1 MKMNESILS
10 EQVRLLRKCRDDPD
24 RFNRLFINDGK
35 SFWSRQREMC
45 QSVVKYR
52 KTIIYSGNMIGK
64 DFWIGRLVWWWLLT
78 RPDSEVMVTG
88 PSQTS
93 LGSITWKEIRQAT
106 PRVMG
111 GSISSVLGA
120 RLSQGVKTSPQLVT
134 LGAGWQAMGL
144 STTTVE
150 RFSGHHNPNLLVI
163 IDEASSLESEIRD
176 SIQSLGYERLVAIGN
191 PIRADGP
198 FIEWIHQA
206 EGDARDNIPA
216 HLATNAIQ
224 IPSTDSPHANLE
236 KSPWGIAD
244 KTFIESSYR
253 DYGGEHSFWC
263 NAHIHALI
271 PSVNAQRLIPDS
283 WLDYATSI
291 QRHNQPPNHP
301 VHRTR
306 RIAVDLSEGVGRDDT
321 CILVRDSHGIL
332 DCDARNSLSLAD
344 AAEATARLAL
354 RYQVPA
360 DRISYDGLGIG
371 RDFPKHLAKHG
382 LTGCIRYVGGGEPQE
397 PRRFFNLRTE
407 SAWHLHDRLN
417 PDRHADDQYPNTSRQ
432 IPFYIPARA
441 WWALMRKDLAALTY
455 ELVGERQVKL
465 IKKEDL
471 MENLGRSPDRGDAL
485 IQSFSWD
492 RTT

>member
-1 MKMNESILS
+1 MTTCGLED
-10 EQVRLLRKCRDDPD
+10 LLYATRNDPD
-24 RFNRLFINDGK
+24 AFNDVFVADGK
-35 SFWSRQREMC
+35 YFWSRQMEMC
-45 QSVVKYR
+45 ESIVKYR

-64 DFWIGRLVWWWLLT
+64 DFWVGRIIWWWLLT
-78 RPDSEVMVTG
+78 RPGSLVMVTG

-93 LGSITWKEIRQAT
+93 LGSITWKEVRQAT
-106 PRVMG
+106 PRWIGTHVP
-111 GSISSVLGA
+111 SIRVK
-120 RLSQGVKTSPQLVT
+120 LSQGVKTSPHLVVT
-134 LGAGWQAMGL
+134 NSGSEAIGL

-163 IDEASSLESEIRD
+163 IDEASALEPEIRD

-191 PIRADGP
+191 PIRAEGP
-198 FIEWIHQA
+198 FIEWIRQA
-206 EGDARDNIPA
+206 ESDLRDNVPP

-224 IPSTDSPHANLE
+224 IPSTDSPHATWE

-244 KTFIESSYR
+244 QTFIQSSYR

-263 NAHIHALI
+263 NSHIHALI
-271 PSVNAQRLIPDS
+271 PTVSAQRLIPDA

-291 QRHNQPPNHP
+291 QRQNQPPNHP
-301 VHRTR
+301 VHCTR

-332 DCDARNSLSLAD
+332 DVDARNSLSLAD
-344 AAEATARLAL
+344 AAEATARLAA
-354 RYQVPA
+354 RYRIPA

-371 RDFPKHLAKHG
+371 RDFPKYLAKHG
-382 LTGCIRYVGGGEPQE
+382 LTGCVRYVGGGQPDE

-417 PDRHADDQYPNTSRQ
+417 PDRHADDHFPNTSRQ
-432 IPFYIPARA
+432 IPFHIPARA
-441 WWALMRKDLAALTY
+441 WWSLMRMDLAALTY

-465 IKKEDL
+465 VKKEDL
-471 MENLGRSPDRGDAL
+471 MEVLGRSPDRGDAL

-492 RTT
+492 RMT